1 MKIIDIN
8 KKKKPPDQV
17 TVFASLITQDIA
29 SKLNSISDENSRNEL
44 AAVILLYSIECMKNG
59 GMSEDQV
66 FKIIDIGLKRSFPE

>member
-29 SKLNSISDENSRNEL
+29 SKINSISDENSRNEL

-66 FKIIDIGLKRSFPE
+66 FKIIDIGLKRSFSE

>member
-17 TVFASLITQDIA
+17 SIFASLITQDMA

-44 AAVILLYSIECMKNG
+44 AAAILLYSMECMKIG
-59 GMSEDQV
+59 GMSEEQV
-66 FKIIDIGLKRSFPE
+66 FKIIDIGMKRSFPE

>member
-59 GMSEDQV
+59 SMSEDQV